1 MKVHELIKK
10 LQKFDGNLDVLCITE
25 DESLIAKNYI
35 FRLLEITDISEIE
48 AEKTRGE
55 DGVASLKLHKTSYS
69 QKHVII
75 DVTSDF

>member
-1 MKVHELIKK
+1 MKVSELIKE
-10 LQKFDGNLDVLCITE
+10 LQKFDGNLDVLCSTE
-25 DESLIAKNYI
+25 DESLISKNHV

-48 AEKTRGE
+48 AEKTRSE
-55 DGVASLKLHKTSYS
+55 DGVASLKLEKTSYS